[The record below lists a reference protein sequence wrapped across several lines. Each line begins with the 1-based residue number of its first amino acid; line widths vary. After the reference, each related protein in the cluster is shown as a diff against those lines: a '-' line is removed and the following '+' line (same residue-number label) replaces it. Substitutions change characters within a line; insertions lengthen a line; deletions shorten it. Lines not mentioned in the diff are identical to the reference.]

1 MEGSCTT
8 SQKIIAPKDPEAT
21 TTRAITTAA
30 SDPPERKRAFDG
42 NPGGQISRCQR
53 SGPAVTYSG
62 SGFEGSDG
70 PRRRS
75 GILQVIGGSPPRQ
88 QLGAYK
94 QNGFP
99 GHSCWICKILTT
111 TVGRAF
117 SPFFILITNIN
128 LEAL

>member
-8 SQKIIAPKDPEAT
+8 SQTIIAPKDPEAT
-21 TTRAITTAA
+21 TTRA
-30 SDPPERKRAFDG
+30 SDLPERKRAFDG

-53 SGPAVTYSG
+53 SGPGVTYSG
-62 SGFEGSDG
+62 SGFKGSDG

-111 TVGRAF
+111 TVEQ
-117 SPFFILITNIN
+117 SLFFILHWNYDSIMTYTTIQI
-128 LEAL
+128 